1 MLQENPNNRCFLLA
15 LTVPYTIYQTAHLTP
30 YHTISSQYPHAI
42 KPPNTSHSISIPIH
56 NQTTQLIP
64 LHLNTHMESNHPTY
78 PAPSQYPHTIKPP
91 NLSRSISIPMHY
103 HRLADAKDWAISRN
117 RFWGTPIPLWVS
129 DDLEEMVAIG
139 SVEELYELS
148 GVCVCVCVCV
158 WSCTP
163 CQV

>member
-78 PAPSQYPHTIKPP
+78 PAPSQYPCTITGWRMLKTG
-91 NLSRSISIPMHY
+91 LFR
-103 HRLADAKDWAISRN
+103 
-117 RFWGTPIPLWVS
+117 GTDSGVLPS
-129 DDLEEMVAIG
+129 
-139 SVEELYELS
+139 LS
-148 GVCVCVCVCV
+148 GFRMIWRKWWPLAVWRNCMNCQVCLCVCVCVCGV
-158 WSCTP
+158 VHLVRCS
-163 CQV
+163 VM